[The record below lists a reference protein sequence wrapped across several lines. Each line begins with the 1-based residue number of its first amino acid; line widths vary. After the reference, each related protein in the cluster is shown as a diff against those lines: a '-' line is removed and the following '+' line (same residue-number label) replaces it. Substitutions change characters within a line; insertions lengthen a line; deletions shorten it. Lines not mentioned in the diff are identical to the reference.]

1 MTHATIR
8 IILEEHAAL
17 ASMLKSLL
25 LLLERQR
32 REHSAPD
39 FAALRA
45 MLFYIDEFPE
55 KRHHRKESQLLFPK
69 LRARSPLWRDLFDK
83 LEEDH
88 ALGEQR
94 IRHLEH
100 ALLAYEM
107 MGDSR
112 REAFE
117 TAVRAYANFYL
128 EHMALEERKVL
139 PMAERVLT
147 EQDWIDL
154 DEAFGSNCDPLTGH
168 EPDDEYRSLFS
179 RIVNAIPSPI
189 GLGEPRQPSGR

>member
-1 MTHATIR
+1 MAEVHGLTPLAKVVLALGVALIAAGIVWHGMAF
-8 IILEEHAAL
+8 EET
-17 ASMLKSLL
+17 
-25 LLLERQR
+25 R
-32 REHSAPD
+32 R
-39 FAALRA
+39 
-45 MLFYIDEFPE
+45 
-55 KRHHRKESQLLFPK
+55 
-69 LRARSPLWRDLFDK
+69 LWRDLFDK

-117 TAVRAYANFYL
+117 TAVRTYVNFYL
-128 EHMALEERKVL
+128 EHMALEEGKVL

-154 DEAFGSNCDPLTGH
+154 DEAFGSNRDPLTGH